1 MFLPISSQRALANLH
16 LDPNG
21 FRYEG
26 WGGAVDVGF
35 DQIER
40 VEAYKRDLITE
51 DQVAMDIWL
60 DRTASTSGPVTINED
75 MQGFDAVVEG
85 MERMRGFDPD
95 WREKVMRPAFAKNRT
110 VVYDR
115 G

>member
-1 MFLPISSQRALANLH
+1 MFLPISSRLFVNLH
-16 LDPNG
+16 PDPNG

-26 WGGAVDVGF
+26 GLETVDVGL

-40 VEAYKRDLITE
+40 IEAYTRVGVPDDLFC
-51 DQVAMDIWL
+51 MDIWL
-60 DRTASTSGPVTINED
+60 DRTARSPGPVSINEQ

-85 MERMRGFDPD
+85 LEELRGFDPL
-95 WREKVMRPAFAKNRT
+95 WRDKVRLSRVAENRT
-110 VVYDR
+110 VVYER